1 MGVQAVVTGE
11 RLLITG
17 CSGFIGKSLAKKS
30 IEAGWA
36 VRGTVRS
43 ASRVPDLPAGV
54 EPVVISDI
62 GPGTDWS
69 LALDGVTVV
78 VHLAARVHQPHNSSR
93 GAHGEYL
100 RINTAGTAKLA
111 RCAADAGVR
120 RLLLLSTIK
129 VNGEGGARPYT
140 EKDPEDPRGPYAVS
154 KAEAELVLREISGR
168 TGLESVILRPP
179 LVYGPGVG
187 ANFLQLIRLVEGR
200 IPLPLGSLVNQRSML
215 FIGNLIDAIL
225 ICLKNPNAG
234 GKTYL
239 VADDEF
245 VSTPHLIR
253 EIAVLLGM
261 KPRLFSCPPAVLIM
275 AARIAGRREEVYR
288 LMGSLWAD
296 TSKIRQELG
305 WKPEYSF
312 REGLKTTIAWYC
324 ATGSNGTRVRRS
336 K

>member
-1 MGVQAVVTGE
+1 MVTGE

-17 CSGFIGKSLAKKS
+17 CSGFIGRSLAQRS
-30 IEAGWA
+30 LEAGWA

-69 LALDGVTVV
+69 HALDGVTVV
-78 VHLAARVHQPHNSSR
+78 VHLAARVHQLHNSSR

-100 RINTAGTAKLA
+100 RINTAGTARLA

-129 VNGEGGARPYT
+129 VNGEGRARPYN
-140 EKDPEDPRGPYAVS
+140 EKEPDDPCGPYAVS
-154 KAEAELVLREISGR
+154 KAEAEYILREVSGR

-187 ANFLQLIRLVEGR
+187 ANFLRLIRLVEAR
-200 IPLPLGSLVNQRSML
+200 IPLPLGSLANQRSML
-215 FIGNLIDAIL
+215 FIGNLIDSIL
-225 ICLKNPNAG
+225 ICLKNPNAD

-239 VADDEF
+239 VADDEI

-253 EIAVLLGM
+253 EIAGLLGI
-261 KPRLFSCPPAVLIM
+261 KPRLFACPPAVLLM
-275 AARIAGRREEVYR
+275 AARIAGRREEVDR
-288 LMGSLWAD
+288 LVGSLSAD

-305 WKPEYSF
+305 WKPEYPF

-324 ATGSNGTRVRRS
+324 ATESDGTRGRRS

>member
-1 MGVQAVVTGE
+1 MGFKAVVTGE

-17 CSGFIGKSLAKKS
+17 CSGFIGQSLAEKCLK
-30 IEAGWA
+30 AGWT

-43 ASRVPDLPAGV
+43 ASRVPALPAGV

-69 LALDGVTVV
+69 HALNGVTTV
-78 VHLAARVHQPHNSSR
+78 VHLAARVHLPHTSSR
-93 GAHGEYL
+93 GASGEYL
-100 RINTAGTAKLA
+100 RINTAGTARLS
-111 RCAADAGVR
+111 RCTADAGAR

-154 KAEAELVLREISGR
+154 KAEAEHVLREISRR
-168 TGLESVILRPP
+168 TGLEYVILRPP
-179 LVYGPGVG
+179 LVYGPGVK
-187 ANFLQLIRLVEGR
+187 ANFLRLIRLVEGR
-200 IPLPLGSLVNQRSML
+200 IPLPLGRLVNQRSML

-225 ICLKNPNAG
+225 ICLKNPCAG

-239 VADDEF
+239 VADDEV

-253 EIAVLLGM
+253 EIAGLLGM
-261 KPRLFSCPPAVLIM
+261 KPRLFSCPPAVLMM
-275 AARIAGRREEVYR
+275 AARIAGRSEEVDT

-305 WKPEYSF
+305 WKPEYSS
-312 REGLKTTIAWYC
+312 REGLKKTMAWYC
-324 ATGSNGTRVRRS
+324 AIR
-336 K
+336 

>member
-1 MGVQAVVTGE
+1 MTGE

-17 CSGFIGKSLAKKS
+17 GSGFIGKSLAKKCL
-30 IEAGWA
+30 EEGWA

-54 EPVVISDI
+54 EPVIISDV

-69 LALDGVTVV
+69 HALDGVAVV

-93 GAHGEYL
+93 DTHGEYF
-100 RINTAGTAKLA
+100 RTNTAGTARLA

-154 KAEAELVLREISGR
+154 KAEAEHVLREISRR
-168 TGLESVILRPP
+168 TGLEYVILRPP
-179 LVYGPGVG
+179 LVYGPGVK
-187 ANFLQLIRLVEGR
+187 ANFLRLIRLVERR

-215 FIGNLIDAIL
+215 FIGNLIDAIR
-225 ICLKNPNAG
+225 ICLKNPYAA

-239 VADDEF
+239 VADDEI
-245 VSTPHLIR
+245 VSTPFLIR
-253 EIAVLLGM
+253 EIAGLLGM

-275 AARIAGRREEVYR
+275 AAWIAGKQA
-288 LMGSLWAD
+288 GSLQASGLPFGRHVQD
-296 TSKIRQELG
+296 TAGVWVEARILLSRGPKNDHFLVLR
-305 WKPEYSF
+305 S
-312 REGLKTTIAWYC
+312 
-324 ATGSNGTRVRRS
+324 RVRGNEG
-336 K
+336 

>member
-1 MGVQAVVTGE
+1 MGLQAVVTGE

-17 CSGFIGKSLAKKS
+17 CSGFVGKSLAKRS
-30 IEAGWA
+30 LEAGWA

-43 ASRVPDLPAGV
+43 ASSVPDLPAGV
-54 EPVVISDI
+54 EPVAISDI

-69 LALDGVTVV
+69 YALDGVAVV
-78 VHLAARVHQPHNSSR
+78 VHLAARAHQPHNSSR

-100 RINTAGTAKLA
+100 RINTAGTARLA

-140 EKDPEDPRGPYAVS
+140 EKDPEDPREPYAVS
-154 KAEAELVLREISGR
+154 KAEAEHILREISCR

-179 LVYGPGVG
+179 LVYGPGVK
-187 ANFLQLIRLVEGR
+187 ANFLRLIRLVEER
-200 IPLPLGSLVNQRSML
+200 IPLPFGSLVNQRSML
-215 FIGNLIDAIL
+215 FLGNLINAIL
-225 ICLKNPNAG
+225 LCLKNPNAG

-239 VADDEF
+239 VADNEI

-253 EIAVLLGM
+253 EIASQLGM
-261 KPRLFSCPPAVLIM
+261 KPKLYPCPPAVLIM
-275 AARIAGRREEVYR
+275 AARIAGRREEADR
-288 LMGSLWAD
+288 LLGSLWAD

-312 REGLKTTIAWYC
+312 RQGLKTTIDWYC
-324 ATGSNGTRVRRS
+324 ATGSAGTRVG
-336 K
+336 KPK

>member
-1 MGVQAVVTGE
+1 VVTGE

-17 CSGFIGKSLAKKS
+17 CSGFVGKALAKRS

-43 ASRVPDLPAGV
+43 ASKVPDLPAGV
-54 EPVVISDI
+54 EPVAISDI

-69 LALDGVTVV
+69 VALDGVAVV
-78 VHLAARVHQPHNSSR
+78 VHLAARVHQLHNLSR
-93 GAHGEYL
+93 DTHGEYF
-100 RINTAGTAKLA
+100 RTNTAGTARLA
-111 RCAADAGVR
+111 RCAVDAGVR

-129 VNGEGGARPYT
+129 VNGEGVARPYT

-154 KAEAELVLREISGR
+154 KAEAEHILREISGR
-168 TGLESVILRPP
+168 TALESVILRPP
-179 LVYGPGVG
+179 LVYGPGVK
-187 ANFLQLIRLVEGR
+187 ANFLQLIRLVERR
-200 IPLPLGSLVNQRSML
+200 IPLPLGSLANQRSML

-225 ICLKNPNAG
+225 VCLKNPKAG

-239 VADDEF
+239 VADDEI

-253 EIAVLLGM
+253 EIAGLLGM
-261 KPRLFSCPPAVLIM
+261 KPRLFACPPAILTM
-275 AARIAGRREEVYR
+275 AARIAGRREDIDR
-288 LMGSLWAD
+288 LTASLWAD

-312 REGLKTTIAWYC
+312 REGLKKTISWYR
-324 ATGSNGTRVRRS
+324 AAGSEGTRDRRS
-336 K
+336 T

>member
-1 MGVQAVVTGE
+1 VGFQAVVTAE

-17 CSGFIGKSLAKKS
+17 CSGFVGKSLAKRS
-30 IEAGWA
+30 LEAGWA

-62 GPGTDWS
+62 GPGTEWS
-69 LALDGVTVV
+69 HALDGVTVV

-93 GAHGEYL
+93 GADGEYL

-111 RCAADAGVR
+111 RCAADADVR

-154 KAEAELVLREISGR
+154 KAEAEHILREISGR

-187 ANFLQLIRLVEGR
+187 ANFLRLIRLVEGR

-225 ICLKNPNAG
+225 ICLKNPKAG

-239 VADDEF
+239 VADDKV

-253 EIAVLLGM
+253 EIAGLLGM
-261 KPRLFSCPPAVLIM
+261 KPKLFSCPPAILIM
-275 AARIAGRREEVYR
+275 AARIAGRREEVDR
-288 LMGSLWAD
+288 LTSSLWAD

-312 REGLKTTIAWYC
+312 QEGLKTTIAWYC
-324 ATGSNGTRVRRS
+324 ATGSEGTRDRRS

>member
-1 MGVQAVVTGE
+1 MGFQTVVTGE

-17 CSGFIGKSLAKKS
+17 CTGFIGRSLARRS
-30 IEAGWA
+30 LEAGWA

-43 ASRVPDLPAGV
+43 ASRVFELPAGV

-69 LALDGVTVV
+69 HALDGVTVV
-78 VHLAARVHQPHNSSR
+78 VHLAARVHQSHHSR
-93 GAHGEYL
+93 RDAYGDYL
-100 RINTAGTAKLA
+100 RINTAGTARLA

-129 VNGEGGARPYT
+129 VNGEGGPSSYT
-140 EKDPEDPRGPYAVS
+140 EEDPEDPRGPYAVS
-154 KAEAELVLREISGR
+154 KAETEHILREISGR

-179 LVYGPGVG
+179 LVYGPGVR
-187 ANFLQLIRLVEGR
+187 ANFLRLIRLVEGR
-200 IPLPLGSLVNQRSML
+200 IPLPLSGLVNQRSML

-239 VADDEF
+239 VADEGT

-253 EIAVLLGM
+253 EIAGLLGI
-261 KPRLFSCPPAVLIM
+261 KPRLFSCPPAVLLM
-275 AARIAGRREEVYR
+275 AARIAGRREELDR
-288 LMGSLWAD
+288 LTGSLWAD

-324 ATGSNGTRVRRS
+324 ATGDEGSWVRRS
-336 K
+336 A

>member
-1 MGVQAVVTGE
+1 VVTGE

-17 CSGFIGKSLAKKS
+17 CSGFVGKSLAQRS
-30 IEAGWA
+30 LEAGWA

-69 LALDGVTVV
+69 HALDGVAVV
-78 VHLAARVHQPHNSSR
+78 VHLAARVHQLHNSSR
-93 GAHGEYL
+93 GAHVEYL
-100 RINTAGTAKLA
+100 RINTAGTARLA

-154 KAEAELVLREISGR
+154 KAEAEHILREISGR
-168 TGLESVILRPP
+168 TALESIILRPP

-187 ANFLQLIRLVEGR
+187 ANFLRLIRLVEAR
-200 IPLPLGSLVNQRSML
+200 IPLPLGSLANQRSML

-225 ICLKNPNAG
+225 ICLKNPNAD
-234 GKTYL
+234 GKAYL
-239 VADDEF
+239 VADDEI

-253 EIAVLLGM
+253 EIAGLLGI
-261 KPRLFSCPPAVLIM
+261 KPRLFACPPAVLLM
-275 AARIAGRREEVYR
+275 AARIAGRREEVDR
-288 LMGSLWAD
+288 LVGSLSAD

-312 REGLKTTIAWYC
+312 REGLKSTISWYG
-324 ATGSNGTRVRRS
+324 AAGSEGTRVSRS